1 MNNRD
6 TPQSRG
12 VSNTFSLITD
22 YAFIMES
29 LDESVIVFTVMVID
43 DDPDFQQVLTEV
55 FNADDQFEV
64 VGSFS
69 TLEAFTDSIPENHAE
84 AQQYLADLLVIDVMS
99 SGAQIG
105 AGISTDGATV
115 ATFLRQSG
123 LDFSVLLVS
132 SMKSHHFELYGHRKN
147 WEFLPK
153 SSRLT
158 PETILQSARLALGL
172 A

>member
-1 MNNRD
+1 VNSEKQN
-6 TPQSRG
+6 PS
-12 VSNTFSLITD
+12 IT
-22 YAFIMES
+22 
-29 LDESVIVFTVMVID
+29 TVMVID
-43 DDPDFQQVLTEV
+43 DDPDFQHVLTEV

-64 VGSFS
+64 IGSFS

-123 LDFSVLLVS
+123 LDFSILLLS

>member
-1 MNNRD
+1 MNLEK
-6 TPQSRG
+6 QGS
-12 VSNTFSLITD
+12 SIT
-22 YAFIMES
+22 
-29 LDESVIVFTVMVID
+29 TVMVID

-99 SGAQIG
+99 SGNVPDSKSLI
-105 AGISTDGATV
+105 DGATV
-115 ATFLRQSG
+115 ATFLRQTG
-123 LDFSVLLVS
+123 LDFAVLLVS

-147 WEFLPK
+147 WEFVRK
-153 SSRLT
+153 SSKLS
-158 PETILQSARLALGL
+158 PGEILQCARLALG
-172 A
+172 

>member
-1 MNNRD
+1 
-6 TPQSRG
+6 
-12 VSNTFSLITD
+12 
-22 YAFIMES
+22 
-29 LDESVIVFTVMVID
+29 MVID
-43 DDPDFQQVLTEV
+43 DDLDFQQLLTEV

-99 SGAQIG
+99 SGNVPDSKSYI
-105 AGISTDGATV
+105 DGATV
-115 ATFLRQSG
+115 ATFLRQTG

-147 WEFLPK
+147 WEFVRK
-153 SSRLT
+153 SSKLS
-158 PETILQSARLALGL
+158 PEEIVRHARLAL

>member
-1 MNNRD
+1 
-6 TPQSRG
+6 
-12 VSNTFSLITD
+12 
-22 YAFIMES
+22 
-29 LDESVIVFTVMVID
+29 MVID
-43 DDPDFQQVLTEV
+43 DDLDFQQLLTEV

-99 SGAQIG
+99 SGNVPDSQSYI
-105 AGISTDGATV
+105 DGATV
-115 ATFLRQSG
+115 ATFLRQTG

-147 WEFLPK
+147 WEFVRK
-153 SSRLT
+153 SSKLS
-158 PETILQSARLALGL
+158 PEEIVRHARLAL